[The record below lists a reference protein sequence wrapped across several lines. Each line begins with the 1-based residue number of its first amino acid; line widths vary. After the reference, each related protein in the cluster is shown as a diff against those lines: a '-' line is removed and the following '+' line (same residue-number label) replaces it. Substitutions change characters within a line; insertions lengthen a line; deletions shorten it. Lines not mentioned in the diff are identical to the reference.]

1 MENIEIIGTFSPGII
16 LIILY
21 YYYYKISVT
30 VISSDKKIL
39 NLVVND
45 YLYQKYKIHKDK
57 IHYRCSKAKS
67 GHVKCKST
75 VMTHGE
81 TVGVPSPHSPKCL
94 RISENQKISINLNEV
109 SFFFIIHFFKLDLEC

>member
-75 VMTHGE
+75 VKLLAYHRLIHRNAYE
-81 TVGVPSPHSPKCL
+81 F
-94 RISENQKISINLNEV
+94 QKIKKSQLT
-109 SFFFIIHFFKLDLEC
+109 